1 MKGSIMDMVFVCVI
15 IGAFGLTSMIIYLL
29 LSNIGAD
36 PNIAAIPEVQQPFA
50 MGMQAIVIL
59 GNSALFITI
68 IFGLVAVISAFYTES
83 HPIFLIF
90 SLIMFSICIMLISI
104 FSGIFVDLANTAQL
118 APVASQFYD
127 FLTLMVNFPI
137 FAVMLGTL
145 VIIALYIKRNDL
157 GQIGG
162 GMG

>member
-1 MKGSIMDMVFVCVI
+1 MDMVFVCVI

-29 LSNIGAD
+29 LSSIGAD
-36 PNIAAIPEVQQPFA
+36 PNIAATPEVLQPFA

-68 IFGLVAVISAFYTES
+68 VFGLVAVISAFYTES

-145 VIIALYIKRNDL
+145 VIIALYIKRSDL

>member
-29 LSNIGAD
+29 LSSIGAD
-36 PNIAAIPEVQQPFA
+36 PNIAATPEVLQPFA

-68 IFGLVAVISAFYTES
+68 VFGLVAVISAFYTES

-145 VIIALYIKRNDL
+145 VIIALYIKRSDL